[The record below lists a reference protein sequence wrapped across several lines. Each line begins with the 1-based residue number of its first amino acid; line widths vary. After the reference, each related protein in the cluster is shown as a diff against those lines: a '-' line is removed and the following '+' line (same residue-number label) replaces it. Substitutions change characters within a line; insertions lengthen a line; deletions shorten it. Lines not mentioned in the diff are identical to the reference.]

1 MRLTDCFIHIIA
13 YVAYLLKSGTEKQPA
28 YDQVRAEIQRLITQS
43 EACAENETIS
53 REDYDQARFAVFA
66 WIDEAIMRSA
76 WDGRMHWQREQLQR
90 VYYHTTDAGEAFF
103 ERLNTLGLHQ
113 RDVREIYYLCLAMG
127 FAGQYCN
134 EGDEYLLEQL
144 KASNLKL
151 LTGSSVGI
159 PSIDKR
165 DLFPEAYPVESEE
178 AAPIKVKKRFSPFT
192 LLCVFAP
199 VGLYLVLYLIFY
211 FVLNNIGETLINTM
225 S

>member
-1 MRLTDCFIHIIA
+1 
-13 YVAYLLKSGTEKQPA
+13 
-28 YDQVRAEIQRLITQS
+28 
-43 EACAENETIS
+43 
-53 REDYDQARFAVFA
+53 
-66 WIDEAIMRSA
+66 
-76 WDGRMHWQREQLQR
+76 MHWQREQLQR
-90 VYYHTTDAGEAFF
+90 IYYQVTDAGEAFF

-159 PSIDKR
+159 PSLDKR

-178 AAPIKVKKRFSPFT
+178 ATPLKGKKRFSAFT
-192 LLCVFAP
+192 LLCIFAP
-199 VGLYLVLYLIFY
+199 VGLYLILYLIFY
-211 FVLNNIGETLINTM
+211 FVLNNIGETLISTM